1 MCLEVSLDE
10 RSHTFHALPI
20 HAKIAVA
27 GSGGRAEMDRLRVI
41 VEEKL
46 DVVDKTEQE
55 AGEFVVEVGLVFV
68 DELRAGQRAENYF

>member
-1 MCLEVSLDE
+1 
-10 RSHTFHALPI
+10 
-20 HAKIAVA
+20 
-27 GSGGRAEMDRLRVI
+27 MDRLRVI